1 MTELALTAFATLF
14 VIIDPIGLAPIFVA
28 LTRGMNTR
36 HRMGVALRACLLGI
50 GILALFGLAGE
61 AVLDL
66 IGIGMPAF
74 RISGGLLL
82 FMIAVE
88 MLFER
93 RTERRGKS
101 ADKADTSLGPDPTV
115 FPLAVPLL
123 AGPGALTTMILL
135 TGQNSGDPAAQAV
148 IFGVMVAVVLV
159 AFALFLLAGTLERI
173 LGPVGIGMITRLL
186 GMLLA
191 ALAVQF
197 VVNGLY
203 DLGVL
208 PKVAG

>member
-36 HRMGVALRACLLGI
+36 HRMGVALRACLLAI
-50 GILALFGLAGE
+50 GILAIFGLAGE
-61 AVLDL
+61 SVLEL
-66 IGIGMPAF
+66 VGIGMPAF

-82 FMIAVE
+82 FLIAVE

-93 RTERRGKS
+93 RSERREKS
-101 ADKADTSLGPDPTV
+101 AGKADTAPEHDPTV

-123 AGPGALTTMILL
+123 AGPGALATMILL

-148 IFGVMVAVVLV
+148 VFGVMVAVVLV

>member
-1 MTELALTAFATLF
+1 MLA
-14 VIIDPIGLAPIFVA
+14 V
-28 LTRGMNTR
+28 
-36 HRMGVALRACLLGI
+36 
-50 GILALFGLAGE
+50 FGLAGE
-61 AVLDL
+61 AALEL

-82 FMIAVE
+82 FLIAVE

-93 RTERRGKS
+93 RSQRREKS
-101 ADKADTSLGPDPTV
+101 AERADEQPAHDPTV
-115 FPLAVPLL
+115 FPLATPLI
-123 AGPGALTTMILL
+123 AGPGALASMILL
-135 TGQNSGDPAAQAV
+135 VGQQSGDVAAQAV
-148 IFGVMVAVVLV
+148 VFGVMAAVIAVT
-159 AFALFLLAGTLERI
+159 FLFFLASELLGRI

-197 VVNGLY
+197 VLNGLY

-208 PKVAG
+208 AKVAT